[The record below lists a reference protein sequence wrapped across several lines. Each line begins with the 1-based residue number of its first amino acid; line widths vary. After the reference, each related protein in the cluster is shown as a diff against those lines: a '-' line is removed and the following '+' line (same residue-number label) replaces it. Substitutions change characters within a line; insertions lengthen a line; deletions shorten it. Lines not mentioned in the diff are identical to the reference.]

1 MNFSLNIHEPV
12 KWIIENSFDIDL
24 KWNKKQIEEHF
35 SNKKSFNIFYKDGNV
50 LRGVILA
57 HEIFDDNQNYECEI
71 LHLGVMK
78 NYRKMGVGFQLMQ
91 FLEKKIC
98 LNGKITSIFLE
109 VSKQNK
115 IAIKLYQKLGYKS
128 YRERKNYYKNLLDI
142 NAIGE
147 SAILLKKIINE

>member
-35 SNKKSFNIFYKDGNV
+35 SNKKSFNIFYKDENV

-78 NYRKMGVGFQLMQ
+78 NYRKMGIGF
-91 FLEKKIC
+91 
-98 LNGKITSIFLE
+98 N
-109 VSKQNK
+109 
-115 IAIKLYQKLGYKS
+115 
-128 YRERKNYYKNLLDI
+128 
-142 NAIGE
+142 
-147 SAILLKKIINE
+147 